1 MSETLKTKVIS
12 FNRNNGLGNDAK
24 LFESLEV
31 VDSQHKESIFRNTT
45 ARVPHVTRSISET
58 ILAQP
63 KLETDFKK
71 VANVNKNYASFP
83 KFYLREFKHY
93 QSLVVLWIILVFIC
107 FGLCSYAAY
116 RIINNPQINN
126 WVSLVLV
133 PWPILVFTLLIVAI
147 SNYLNFRAEAK
158 VVDFSKEKI
167 VTKNIKKLY
176 LRLKT
181 GYININWMSG
191 LSYILCALT
200 IGVNYLVALVINTT
214 EFQDGKIIIST
225 IDLNK
230 VTDGNILF
238 SCGGPIQLIVL
249 IVAATF
255 AGITFILH
263 TTLIATNYIRAN
275 QIDSFFT
282 VQIVS
287 DEELTTLKK
296 YKNKRDLIIFFAITS
311 TLILAFVI
319 IFKVI
324 KKHSKKE
331 VTVTV

>member
-12 FNRNNGLGNDAK
+12 FNRNNGLDNDK
-24 LFESLEV
+24 ELFESLEV
-31 VDSQHKESIFRNTT
+31 VDSQYKESIFRNTT

-58 ILAQP
+58 ILKQP

-71 VANVNKNYASFP
+71 VANVNEHYASFP
-83 KFYLREFKHY
+83 KFYLREFKYY
-93 QSLVVLWIILVFIC
+93 QSLVVFWIVMVFIC
-107 FGLCSYAAY
+107 FSLCSYAAY

-126 WVSLVLV
+126 WVILVLV
-133 PWPILVFTLLIVAI
+133 PWPILVFALLIVAI

-181 GYININWMSG
+181 GYINVNWMSG
-191 LSYILCALT
+191 LSYVLCALT
-200 IGVNYLVALVINTT
+200 IAINYLVALIINTT
-214 EFQDGKIIIST
+214 EFQDGKIIIGA

-238 SCGGPIQLIVL
+238 SCGGPIQFIVL
-249 IVAATF
+249 IVASVIG
-255 AGITFILH
+255 GITFILH
-263 TTLIATNYIRAN
+263 ISLIVTNYVRAN
-275 QIDSFFT
+275 QIDSFFA

-311 TLILAFVI
+311 TLILAI
-319 IFKVI
+319 ILIFKSI

-331 VTVTV
+331 ITVTV

>member
-12 FNRNNGLGNDAK
+12 FNRNNGLGNDKK

-31 VDSQHKESIFRNTT
+31 VDSQYKESIFKNTT
-45 ARVPHVTRSISET
+45 ARVPHVTKSIDET
-58 ILAQP
+58 VLIQP

-83 KFYLREFKHY
+83 KFYLREFKYY
-93 QSLVVLWIILVFIC
+93 QFLVVFWIIMTFIC

-116 RIINNPQINN
+116 RIINNLQINN
-126 WVSLVLV
+126 WVSLVLI
-133 PWPILVFTLLIVAI
+133 PWPIFVFALLIVAI

-191 LSYILCALT
+191 LSYILCFLT
-200 IGVNYLVALVINTT
+200 IAVNYLVALIINTT
-214 EFQDGKIIIST
+214 TFEEGKITIST
-225 IDLNK
+225 IDFNK
-230 VTDGNILF
+230 VSDGNILF

-249 IVAATF
+249 IIAVAALVVTL
-255 AGITFILH
+255 ILH
-263 TTLIATNYIRAN
+263 VTLIVTNYVRAN

-311 TLILAFVI
+311 TLILAFILV
-319 IFKVI
+319 FKSI
-324 KKHSKKE
+324 KKRAKKE
-331 VTVTV
+331 VTVSV